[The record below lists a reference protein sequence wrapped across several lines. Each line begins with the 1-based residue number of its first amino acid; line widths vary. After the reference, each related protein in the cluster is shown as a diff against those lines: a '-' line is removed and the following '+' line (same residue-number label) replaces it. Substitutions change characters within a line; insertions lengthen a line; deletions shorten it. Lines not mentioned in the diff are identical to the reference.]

1 MCGITGF
8 ASKEPYLDQVTLL
21 AMRDALIHR
30 GPDDAGCRAWALDG
44 QQVSDGPGV
53 VGLAHRRLSIIDL
66 TAAGHQPMSNEAGSV
81 WITYNGEFY
90 NYSEYHRELSAHHRF
105 TSNSDTETIIHLFED
120 HGIEETLKR
129 MNGMFAFAL
138 LDVPSK
144 TIFLARDRLGK
155 KPLYYAQ
162 FPDGTLLFASEIK
175 ALLKSGLIDKEK
187 IDPIALVQFWTYGY
201 VSGERTFFQQIKRLL
216 PGHYAVWQEGR
227 LTIREYWDCAFGQAV
242 FAGRSLD
249 DMAEELEELL
259 TDAIRLRM
267 IADVPVGLFLSGG
280 VDSSLVAAL
289 TAKYVG
295 RDIRS
300 YTIGFSQEGYDESVQ
315 ARAVA
320 DHLGLSNT
328 ILTVEGDTEP
338 FFAPIARH
346 FDEPFGD
353 RSAIPTYFV
362 SKLARQYATVVLTG
376 DGGDELFAGYNLYV
390 KALALWGDRQQRR
403 MFAQPSS
410 ILQKVSDLWFRH
422 GLKNRKLSVL
432 EMLVS
437 PRDLRNILCPDLWEN
452 VRGKAW
458 YSDREQWYERVAG
471 TDILSQL
478 QYVNLKTYLPDCV
491 LVKVDR
497 MSMVHSQECR
507 SPLLDHR
514 IVAFAAK
521 LPFSAK
527 FDLAGG
533 QKNILR
539 HILHKYLPDNLVDR
553 PKRGFSP
560 PWGHWCR
567 GPLGMRM
574 RSAWQSQTNGYQNPA
589 GATRIFPESGN
600 GADALQW
607 NAFSSLI
614 FFNELA

>member
-8 ASKEPYLDQVTLL
+8 ASKEPFLDQVTLA
-21 AMRDALIHR
+21 AMRDTLVHR
-30 GPDDAGCRAWALDG
+30 GPDDAGCQVWAGDG
-44 QQVSDGPGV
+44 QQVINRPGV

-66 TAAGHQPMSNEAGSV
+66 TAAGHQPMSNETGSV

-90 NYSEYHRELSAHHRF
+90 NYSDYQRELSGHHRF
-105 TSNSDTETIIHLFED
+105 VSNSDTETIIHLFED

-129 MNGMFAFAL
+129 INGMFAFAL
-138 LDVPSK
+138 LDLPSK

-175 ALLKSGLIDKEK
+175 ALLKSGLIDQEK
-187 IDPIALVQFWTYGY
+187 IDPVALVQFWTYGY
-201 VSGERTFFQQIKRLL
+201 AAGERTFFQQIKRLL
-216 PGHYAVWQEGR
+216 PGHYAVWQGGR
-227 LTIREYWDCAFGQAV
+227 LTVREYWDCAFGQAV

-259 TDAIRLRM
+259 VDAIRLRM

-280 VDSSLVAAL
+280 IDSSLVAAL
-289 TAKYVG
+289 TAKCVG

-300 YTIGFSQEGYDESVQ
+300 YTIGFAQEGYDESTQ
-315 ARAVA
+315 ARKVA
-320 DHLGLSNT
+320 EHLRLSNT
-328 ILTVEGDTEP
+328 VLPVQGEMEP
-338 FFAPIARH
+338 FFAPIARQ

-353 RSAIPTYFV
+353 KSAIPTFFV
-362 SKLARQYATVVLTG
+362 SKLAREYATVVLTG
-376 DGGDELFAGYNLYV
+376 DGGDELFAGYNLYA
-390 KALALWGDRQQRR
+390 KALALWGDSAQRE
-403 MFAQPSS
+403 MFVQPGGM
-410 ILQKVSDLWFRH
+410 LQKISDLWFRH

-437 PRDLRNILCPDLWEN
+437 PRDLRKILSQNLWES
-452 VRGKAW
+452 VHGKAW
-458 YSDREQWYERVAG
+458 CWDREQWYERVAG
-471 TDILSQL
+471 ADVLSQF

-497 MSMVHSQECR
+497 MSMAHSQECR
-507 SPLLDHR
+507 SPLLDYR
-514 IVAFAAK
+514 IVAFAAR

-527 FDLAGG
+527 IDADGR

-539 HILHKYLPDNLVDR
+539 HILRKYLPENLVDR
-553 PKRGFSP
+553 PKQGFSP
-560 PWGHWCR
+560 PWGQWCR
-567 GPLGMRM
+567 GPLGERILN
-574 RSAWQSQTNGYQNPA
+574 AWQNQANGYQNPA
-589 GATRIFPESGN
+589 GAAQIFPASGN
-600 GADALQW
+600 GSDALQW